1 MQVLSGACNPF
12 RFRIFSFPICN
23 SAEITARPASHS
35 LSFVIRELQQR
46 SVKIITFLHH
56 ARISDGFAQQN
67 RCPSGFIQPFF
78 RDSGIAGGFAK
89 QNCSSAPPKSL
100 LPNIMRKF
108 RMVLRSKIASRLA
121 SHSLSF
127 VIRELRVFLRS
138 KIAAALRCKTR
149 KTENAKLVLHYC
161 QADSAGGL

>member
-1 MQVLSGACNPF
+1 MREFRMVLRSKIA
-12 RFRIFSFPICN
+12 
-23 SAEITARPASHS
+23 ARPASHN

-46 SVKIITFLHH
+46 SAKIFTFLHH
-56 ARISDGFAQQN
+56 AKISDGFAQQN

-78 RDSGIAGGFAK
+78 RDSGIVGGFAK
-89 QNCSSAPPKSL
+89 QNCSSDPPKSL

-108 RMVLRSKIASRLA
+108 RMVFQSKIAARQTSY
-121 SHSLSF
+121 SLSF
-127 VIRELRVFLRS
+127 VIRELRVVLRS
-138 KIAAALRCKTR
+138 KIAAAIRCKTR